1 MPGTFGY
8 KVLQTSVIFQYAVG
22 VLGFVRHNVSGF
34 KSVALCRAQ
43 DASFIRARAFTAL
56 QLTPKVSV
64 PSRGLTKKVKI
75 AVRILKQDTES
86 HNLRDKEFLILA
98 DGVLIE
104 NLSVRVTARGLQLS
118 KGITRTVKT
127 LSATSGAGKSV
138 TFSAGIRH
146 KT

>member
-1 MPGTFGY
+1 MPEPLQRSCRTGGFSPVPGTFGY
-8 KVLQTSVIFQYAVG
+8 KVLQTSVIFPFAVG

-75 AVRILKQDTES
+75 AVCILKQDTAS
-86 HNLRDKEFLILA
+86 SARLLNRLLLPLGSRNAVRTSRDTKEDSDCPHSI
-98 DGVLIE
+98 
-104 NLSVRVTARGLQLS
+104 SVILS
-118 KGITRTVKT
+118 K
-127 LSATSGAGKSV
+127 
-138 TFSAGIRH
+138 
-146 KT
+146 